1 MLIMVGHFI
10 RAAVCVGAA
19 VFAYNRLQEGAEGF
33 YLYAALVGGPVL
45 ALALVVTGIRA
56 EDDDG

>member
-1 MLIMVGHFI
+1 M
-10 RAAVCVGAA
+10 
-19 VFAYNRLQEGAEGF
+19 FAYNRLQEGAEGF